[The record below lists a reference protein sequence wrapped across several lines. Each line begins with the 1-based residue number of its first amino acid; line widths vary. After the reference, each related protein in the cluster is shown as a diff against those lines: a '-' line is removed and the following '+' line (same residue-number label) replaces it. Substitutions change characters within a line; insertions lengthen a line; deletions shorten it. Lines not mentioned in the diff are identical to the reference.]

1 MKSTRLYTVVLGML
15 LVVSL
20 MISACS
26 SGNGGNS
33 GNSGNGGNNGNT
45 EATNESASN
54 TPDAAPAENVTITY
68 WNMFGGGDGV
78 IMNSLVKKFNDE
90 HKGQI
95 EVKALTQDWGQF
107 YTKLQTAVSGGNAPD
122 LAISHTSKLSELVD
136 LKIIEPLNPYIES
149 MGIDLS
155 GFNENMVNATMFDE
169 QQYALP
175 LDAHPLI
182 LYYNKK
188 ILRELNLLDESD
200 KPIIEPGPD
209 GFKNFLQKIKD
220 GAPKGIANMLL
231 ASTGEDP
238 YRIWWALYNQLGG
251 EGMFDESGQKVTLNN
266 PQGKQAAEYISGLF
280 ESGLIQRNMP
290 KIGETFQAGKGALL
304 PTGVWFTSTLEATN
318 GLEFGAIPFPQI
330 YDKPAT
336 WIDSHNFILPIQ
348 KKGQD
353 ENKVRASMTFAKWVT
368 DNAAEWSKAGH
379 IPPSTTAV
387 ESEAFKSLPYRQDY
401 LQAGNDG
408 VYLPRSPKMW
418 PAKDQ
423 LVQALDTIW
432 SGKAPVDKGLD
443 TAVQSMEKL
452 LNR

>member
-1 MKSTRLYTVVLGML
+1 MKRSLFRVMLGML
-15 LVVSL
+15 IVMSFVL
-20 MISACS
+20 SACS
-26 SGNGGNS
+26 SGNGGK
-33 GNSGNGGNNGNT
+33 T
-45 EATNESASN
+45 DTTNESASN
-54 TPDAAPAENVTITY
+54 DPGTAPGEKVTITY

-78 IMNSLVKKFNDE
+78 IMNNLVKKFNDE
-90 HKGQI
+90 HKGKI

-107 YTKLQTAVSGGNAPD
+107 YTKLQTAVAGGNAPD

-136 LKIIEPLNPYIES
+136 LKIIEPLNPYIDS
-149 MGIDLS
+149 MGIDIS
-155 GFNENMVNATMFDE
+155 GFNQNMVGATIFDD

-188 ILRELNLLDESD
+188 ILRELSLLDENE
-200 KPIIEPGPD
+200 KPIIEPGPE
-209 GFKNFLQKIKD
+209 GFTNFLQKIKD
-220 GAPKGIANMLL
+220 GVPKGTVNMLL
-231 ASTGEDP
+231 GSTGEDP
-238 YRIWWALYNQLGG
+238 YRIWWAFYNQLGG
-251 EGMFDESGQKVTLNN
+251 EGMFDESGQKVTFNN
-266 PQGKQAAEYISGLF
+266 PQGKQAAEYINSWF
-280 ESGLIQRNMP
+280 DSGLIQRNLP
-290 KIGETFQAGKGALL
+290 KIGETFQAGKGAVM
-304 PTGVWFTSTLEATN
+304 PTGVWFTSTLEGTE

-353 ENKVRASMTFAKWVT
+353 ENKVKASMTFAKWVT

-387 ESEAFKSLPYRQDY
+387 ESEAFKSMPYRQDY

-452 LNR
+452 LKR